1 MNYPDNTLLIGN
13 VAVPASADG
22 RERFRE
28 ATAPSS
34 PNINVSESPVL
45 ELLKSG
51 NSRQVSKVKDAKNA
65 IPLHK
70 EFRKRVESI
79 SHEAATLADL
89 DEEAFSNSWAGA
101 SAQIDDDLERLY
113 DMPWG
118 DGDSLKKAI
127 AVVQGIVGNAVWTK
141 KHAKYV
147 AAVAIELKAEYEP
160 SRELAV
166 KISRMATEFDL
177 DRFRGTVTEAA
188 TRKTYML
195 VERVG

>member
-28 ATAPSS
+28 ATAPGS

-65 IPLHK
+65 IPLYK
-70 EFRKRVESI
+70 EFRKRVDSI
-79 SHEAATLADL
+79 LREAASLADL

-101 SAQIDDDLERLY
+101 SAQVDDDLECLY
-113 DMPWG
+113 DMSWG
-118 DGDSLKKAI
+118 DGNSLKKAI
-127 AVVQGIVGNAVWTK
+127 AVVQGIVGNSVWTK
-141 KHAKYV
+141 NHAAYV
-147 AAVAIELKAEYEP
+147 VAVAIELKSDYQPNSEF
-160 SRELAV
+160 AV
-166 KISRMATEFDL
+166 KVSRMAAEYDL
-177 DRFRGTVTEAA
+177 DRFRGTVTAGA
-188 TRKTYML
+188 TRKKYRL
-195 VERVG
+195 IEQVG